1 MKDKNIS
8 MLYQKLKEG
17 ACNIHFR
24 KVDTG
29 ELRIM
34 ASTLNRDLAGEN
46 NLPETFNQDVMS
58 DHLVVW
64 CLDKD
69 AYRSFR
75 VNTVEHWE
83 VIEWQAKEVN
93 ADQK

>member
-1 MKDKNIS
+1 MKNVNIS
-8 MLYQKLKEG
+8 QMYQHLKEG
-17 ACNIHFR
+17 VVEIHFR
-24 KVDTG
+24 KIDTN

-34 ASTLNRDLAGEN
+34 PSTLNRNVAGAH
-46 NLPETFNQDVMS
+46 NLPETFNQDILS

-75 VNTVEHWE
+75 VSTVEHWE
-83 VIEWQAKEVN
+83 PIEWQEKEVKE
-93 ADQK
+93 DPK